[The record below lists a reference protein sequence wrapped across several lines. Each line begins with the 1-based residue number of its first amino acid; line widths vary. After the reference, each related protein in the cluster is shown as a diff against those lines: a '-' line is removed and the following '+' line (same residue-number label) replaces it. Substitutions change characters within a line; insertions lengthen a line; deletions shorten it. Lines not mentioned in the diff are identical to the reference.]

1 MEEEFEDQLC
11 DYVELDDLVNFDF
24 KIYKFDM
31 ANMVW
36 KVDGRMNDVRWKFG
50 KAYCCLIC
58 LTKIVIVR
66 LLFYK
71 P

>member
-1 MEEEFEDQLC
+1 
-11 DYVELDDLVNFDF
+11 LVNFDF

>member
-36 KVDGRMNDVRWKFG
+36 KVDGRMNDVR
-50 KAYCCLIC
+50 
-58 LTKIVIVR
+58 
-66 LLFYK
+66 
-71 P
+71 